1 MKKTILSVV
10 LLTLVAFVFG
20 AMAAAPPKTETT
32 PAPAPAPATPAETK
46 PISPAKLE
54 KFSGELKS
62 VDAMAKSFVV
72 AKGKEE
78 KTIVVNDNTKITKAK
93 KDLTFADLKAGMSI
107 VVGYKK
113 EMDKNMAATI
123 KVAAPKAPPKK

>member
-32 PAPAPAPATPAETK
+32 PAPAPATPAETK
-46 PISPAKLE
+46 PMSPAKLE

-123 KVAAPKAPPKK
+123 KVAAPKAPAKK

>member
-10 LLTLVAFVFG
+10 LLTLVAFAFG
-20 AMAAAPPKTETT
+20 AMAAAPPKTETV
-32 PAPAPAPATPAETK
+32 PAPATPAETK

-62 VDAMAKSFVV
+62 VDAMAKGFVV

-78 KTIVVNDNTKITKAK
+78 KTFVVDDNTKITKAK

-123 KVAAPKAPPKK
+123 KVAAPKVPAKK

>member
-10 LLTLVAFVFG
+10 LLTLVAFAFG

-32 PAPAPAPATPAETK
+32 PTPATPAETK

-78 KTIVVNDNTKITKAK
+78 KTFVVNDNTKITKAK

>member
-10 LLTLVAFVFG
+10 LLTLVVFAFG

-32 PAPAPAPATPAETK
+32 PAPATAKEAKPAP
-46 PISPAKLE
+46 PAKLE

-62 VDAMAKSFVV
+62 VDAVAKSFVV

-78 KTIVVNDNTKITKAK
+78 KTFVADDTTKITKGK
-93 KDLTFADLKAGMSI
+93 KDLPFADLKAGMSI

-123 KVAAPKAPPKK
+123 KVAAPKVPPKK